1 MCVGTAVGRCERRTR
16 ESACRN
22 RISVYLCCLF
32 RATGVAEKPARS
44 NSKGRSSDIGSVSS
58 ISHGIGF
65 IMENVVVRKLSL
77 Y

>member
-1 MCVGTAVGRCERRTR
+1 M
-16 ESACRN
+16 
-22 RISVYLCCLF
+22 
-32 RATGVAEKPARS
+32 AEKPARS
-44 NSKGRSSDIGSVSS
+44 NSKRRSSDIGSVSS